1 MEERRKQ
8 GSGRDDFLEKFF
20 KLEVA
25 VQRLTEHEKLDSQ
38 KYEDWHKDTTQ
49 RLVALEKLH
58 LEGANGRLREL
69 ENRPVIVQLSEVRIK
84 ELFDERAEVH
94 AGRIFVK
101 LILSLGGALGLILTA
116 FFLTYFKLK

>member
-8 GSGRDDFLEKFF
+8 GGARDDFLEKFF

-25 VQRLTEHEKLDSQ
+25 VQRLTEHEALDRPR
-38 KYEDWHKDTTQ
+38 YEGWHKETSE
-49 RLVALEKLH
+49 RLIELEKLH
-58 LEGANGRLREL
+58 LERTNGRLREL
-69 ENRPVIVQLSEVRIK
+69 ENRPVVIQLSDARIK

-101 LILSLGGALGLILTA
+101 LLLSLGGALGLILTA

>member
-8 GSGRDDFLEKFF
+8 DGRRDDFLEKFF

-25 VQRLTEHEKLDSQ
+25 VQRLTEHESIDRP
-38 KYEDWHKDTTQ
+38 KYEQWHKETSE
-49 RLVALEKLH
+49 RLVELEKLH
-58 LEGANGRLREL
+58 LERTNGRLREL
-69 ENRPVIVQLSEVRIK
+69 ENRPVIIQLSDARIK

-101 LILSLGGALGLILTA
+101 LLLSLGGALGLILTA

>member
-8 GSGRDDFLEKFF
+8 DGRRDEFLEKFF

-25 VQRLTEHEKLDSQ
+25 VQRLTEHEALDRP
-38 KYEDWHKDTTQ
+38 KYEQWHKETSQ
-49 RLVALEKLH
+49 RLLELERLH
-58 LEGANGRLREL
+58 LERTNGRLRDL
-69 ENRPVIVQLSEVRIK
+69 ENRPVIIQLSDTRIK

-94 AGRIFVK
+94 AGRIFTK
-101 LILSLGGALGLILTA
+101 LLLSLGGTLGVILTA